1 MDIKL
6 VKRGK
11 EAELIL
17 SGRLNTSNAQQVTDI
32 FLKTAEK
39 YMEIT
44 LNLASLEF
52 ISSAGLRSFKTLY
65 MKLKKKGGVLY
76 LTNITPYVREVL
88 EITGS
93 MEMFIEK

>member
-65 MKLKKKGGVLY
+65 MKLKKKGGALY

>member
-11 EAELIL
+11 DAELIL
-17 SGRLNTSNAQQVTDI
+17 TGRLNTSNAEQVTDI
-32 FLKTAEK
+32 FLKTAAK
-39 YMEIT
+39 YNDVT
-44 LNLASLEF
+44 LNLAALDF
-52 ISSAGLRSFKTLY
+52 ISSAGLRAFKTLY
-65 MKLKKKGGVLY
+65 IRLKKKGGTLY
-76 LTNITPYVREVL
+76 LMNISPYVREVL